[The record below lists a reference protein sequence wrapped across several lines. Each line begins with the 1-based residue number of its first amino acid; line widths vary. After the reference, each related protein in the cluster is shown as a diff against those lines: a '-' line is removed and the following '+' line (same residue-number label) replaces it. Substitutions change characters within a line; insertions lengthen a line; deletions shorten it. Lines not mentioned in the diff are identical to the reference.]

1 MEKQAFFGLR
11 IQILDDNPFYT
22 TLFKTQLE
30 HALGINYAQ
39 HVDHFKVQAYTD
51 PLPFLKHFPAF
62 HSVSFLDYHL
72 GTQQTGIDV
81 LYKIKQKTPF
91 AKVYMVTD
99 EENCYILRT
108 CLEAGADGII
118 FKNQELLSLSL
129 LVIQQTVSNPV
140 FPYQFNGLE
149 NSLTNTYLTNF

>member
-30 HALGINYAQ
+30 DALLANYAK
-39 HVDHFKVQAYTD
+39 HLEHFKVQAYTD
-51 PLPFLKHFPAF
+51 PLRFMNHFPAF

-72 GTQQTGIDV
+72 GTHQTGIDI
-81 LYKIKQKTPF
+81 LGQIKQRTPF

-99 EENCYILRT
+99 EENMYILKT
-108 CLEAGADGII
+108 CLDAGADGII
-118 FKNQELLSLSL
+118 FKNQELLRLSM
-129 LVIQQTVSNPV
+129 LVIQQTISNPS
-140 FPYQFNGLE
+140 FPYQFNKLK
-149 NSLTNTYLTNF
+149 NS